1 MFEIRVGNN
10 GEIIPSGRFD
20 ASQSERVSKFL
31 EEVTESR
38 VLDLKE
44 LDYISSSGLGILVH
58 VQQRLKKSGEALRIV
73 NANPQVRD
81 IFRFSGLAQL
91 FEIE

>member
-1 MFEIRVGNN
+1 MFEIRVGKS

-20 ASQSERVSKFL
+20 ASHSERAARFL
-31 EEVTESR
+31 DRVTESS
-38 VLDLKE
+38 VVDFGE
-44 LDYISSSGLGILVH
+44 LEYISSAGLGILVE
-58 VQQRLKKSGEALRIV
+58 VQQRLSQSGQSLRIV

-81 IFRFSGLAQL
+81 IFRFSGLDQL